1 MDFHENA
8 SLKVVA
14 ALRRGEL
21 PGQTGRRS
29 EIGSH
34 TPPKTAI
41 FIGRDELNKSW
52 RTSMAFVIELIA

>member
-1 MDFHENA
+1 MGSTKGFYENA
-8 SLKVVA
+8 GFKVRA

-41 FIGRDELNKSW
+41 IIGGGELEKDHGS
-52 RTSMAFVIELIA
+52 LL